1 MRRPDSDRASSRRTT
16 PRSSRG
22 GQSFSERYIA
32 GVPARIMRPR
42 LIFMACL
49 FTLVCFGLLMVYS
62 ASSVEALHENGSA
75 TFFLFRQ
82 AAFAGVGVLAM
93 VAIVRVLP
101 DSWFGEDVLRIFLI
115 GMIGLLLLV
124 FLVGSGS
131 RGATRWLNIAGI
143 QFQPSEFLKPF
154 AIAYS
159 AIMLDRFFSPGGNIN
174 EFLRKMGIYLG
185 ISLFLI
191 FIQPDFGTVLIIL
204 LTLMC
209 MALFA
214 GLDPRFII
222 GVLIFGILV
231 IVIALV
237 AEPYRM
243 VRIQVALNPWADE
256 YGDGYQ
262 ATLAIMAFASG
273 GLFGRGIGNSTM
285 KYSYLPEAHNDYI
298 LAIIGEE
305 VGFVGTVLFFLVFA
319 ILIYSAFRIA
329 EQATDRRGAL
339 MASGSAVILAVQFL
353 INALGIL
360 NVFPMTGKPLPF
372 ISYGGSSIIV
382 SLMLA
387 GLILRVSYES
397 ARRDEYDRR
406 RESFAVMDE
415 STAGLPHV
423 RGERSSSNGFTVLD
437 GSATEPAARPRQRTV
452 PQGRPQ
458 RPTPRNAGGG
468 YNRIDLNSDP
478 SARLR
483 TDDQGPRV
491 RRDYHDR

>member
-1 MRRPDSDRASSRRTT
+1 MPDSDRASSRRIT

-75 TFFLFRQ
+75 TFFLGRQ
-82 AAFAGVGVLAM
+82 AAFAVVGVLALI
-93 VAIVRVLP
+93 AIVRVLP

-214 GLDPRFII
+214 
-222 GVLIFGILV
+222 V
-231 IVIALV
+231 
-237 AEPYRM
+237 
-243 VRIQVALNPWADE
+243 
-256 YGDGYQ
+256 
-262 ATLAIMAFASG
+262 
-273 GLFGRGIGNSTM
+273 STPDL
-285 KYSYLPEAHNDYI
+285 S
-298 LAIIGEE
+298 
-305 VGFVGTVLFFLVFA
+305 
-319 ILIYSAFRIA
+319 SAC
-329 EQATDRRGAL
+329 
-339 MASGSAVILAVQFL
+339 
-353 INALGIL
+353 
-360 NVFPMTGKPLPF
+360 
-372 ISYGGSSIIV
+372 
-382 SLMLA
+382 
-387 GLILRVSYES
+387 
-397 ARRDEYDRR
+397 
-406 RESFAVMDE
+406 
-415 STAGLPHV
+415 
-423 RGERSSSNGFTVLD
+423 
-437 GSATEPAARPRQRTV
+437 
-452 PQGRPQ
+452 
-458 RPTPRNAGGG
+458 
-468 YNRIDLNSDP
+468 
-478 SARLR
+478 
-483 TDDQGPRV
+483 
-491 RRDYHDR
+491 

>member
-1 MRRPDSDRASSRRTT
+1 MRRPDSDRASSLRST
-16 PRSSRG
+16 PRSGRG
-22 GQSFSERYIA
+22 GQTFSERYIA

-49 FTLVCFGLLMVYS
+49 FSLVCFGLLMVYS
-62 ASSVEALHENGSA
+62 ASSVEAMHENGSA

-101 DSWFGEDVLRIFLI
+101 DSWFGEDVLRIFLMV
-115 GMIGLLLLV
+115 MIGLLVLV
-124 FLVGSGS
+124 FFMGSGS
-131 RGATRWLNIAGI
+131 RGATRWLYIAGI

-159 AIMLDRFFSPGGNIN
+159 AIMLDRIFSPGGNIN
-174 EFLRKMGIYLG
+174 EFLRNMGVYLG

-191 FIQPDFGTVLIIL
+191 FVQPDFGTVLIIL

-214 GLDPRFII
+214 GLDPKFI
-222 GVLIFGILV
+222 VWTVVAGIA
-231 IVIALV
+231 VIAIALI

-243 VRIQVALNPWADE
+243 TRVEVAWNPWADE

-305 VGFVGTVLFFLVFA
+305 VGFIGTVLFFLVFA
-319 ILIYSAFRIA
+319 MLIYSAFRIA

-415 STAGLPHV
+415 RNAGVPHV
-423 RGERSSSNGFTVLD
+423 RGERPSRSGFTVLD
-437 GSATEPAARPRQRTV
+437 GSAIR
-452 PQGRPQ
+452 
-458 RPTPRNAGGG
+458 AGSSSTLANG
-468 YNRIDLNSDP
+468 
-478 SARLR
+478 SARSSAAPQPSQR
-483 TDDQGPRV
+483 G
-491 RRDYHDR
+491 RRI